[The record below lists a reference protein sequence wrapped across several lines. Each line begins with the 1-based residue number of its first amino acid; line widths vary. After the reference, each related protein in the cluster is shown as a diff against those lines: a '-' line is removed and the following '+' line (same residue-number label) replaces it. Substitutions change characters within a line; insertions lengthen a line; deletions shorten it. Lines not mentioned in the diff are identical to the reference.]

1 MVQALLDLDDN
12 TNRVLNVI
20 KAKYDL
26 KDKSQVVT
34 LLVQKYIDD
43 SEDEEL
49 KPEFVKEILRIE
61 KEGKFHHFKNME
73 EFEKRIGLKNVRT
86 GHGR

>member
-1 MVQALLDLDDN
+1 MVTALLDLDDN

-43 SEDEEL
+43 SEDREL
-49 KPEFVKEILRIE
+49 KPEFIKEIQRLE
-61 KEGKFHHFKNME
+61 KEGKFIKVDDFAA
-73 EFEKRIGLKNVRT
+73 RYGLKDVQSGNRK
-86 GHGR
+86 RSR